1 MNIFFAS
8 ADEFKGQLIGI
19 LVAVLM
25 FGLLNTYIFRRREG
39 RWEHTGLFVDFV
51 KVLFYGLLAYLTL
64 YLQYDEGAKQFSIS
78 LINRKLSLGEM
89 LVILLAGLE
98 VIANIV
104 SVLIRLDNIF
114 KSNSNHIDK
123 VFEEIMSDHEQEKC
137 RIQLEKE
144 RADKKKLRE
153 QEIKNQITAIRI
165 ERLNKIKQKKYKY
178 NF

>member
-8 ADEFKGQLIGI
+8 ADEFKGQLVGI
-19 LVAVLM
+19 LIAVLM
-25 FGLLNTYIFRRREG
+25 CGLLKTYIFRKREG
-39 RWEHTGLFVDFV
+39 RWEYTGLFVDFV

-64 YLQYDEGAKQFSIS
+64 YLQYDEGSRQFSIS

-98 VIANIV
+98 FVSNVI
-104 SVLIRLDNIF
+104 SMLIRFENIF

-123 VFEEIMSDHEQEKC
+123 VFDEIRNVQEQEKH

-144 RADKKKLRE
+144 KADKNKLVE
-153 QEIKNQITAIRI
+153 QDIKNRITAIRI

-178 NF
+178 H